1 MSIQCRKTAPVSVP
15 ICHRSI
21 SRLCAAASG
30 RLALT
35 HDHLS
40 FRRPL
45 VVVGSTSP
53 SDELGIVNA
62 MLVFW
67 ILYENQY
74 QPSRVTQCRLTNYPS
89 LLNVR

>member
-1 MSIQCRKTAPVSVP
+1 M
-15 ICHRSI
+15 
-21 SRLCAAASG
+21 
-30 RLALT
+30 
-35 HDHLS
+35 
-40 FRRPL
+40 
-45 VVVGSTSP
+45 VVGSTSP